1 MKRTKLMSRRQRW
14 LIVIIIIACVLG
26 IFLILFIP
34 WNISKL
40 SSHPRPVSS
49 YAEALQRIEA
59 WKGDEPGE
67 MNPVCQVQLMT
78 HGQKVERAIILVHG
92 YTNCPQQFHELGQRF
107 YDLGYNVL
115 IPPLPHHGLADRM
128 TDTQAQ
134 ITAEELAAYT
144 DETVDIAQGLGD
156 QVVMMGI
163 SAGGVATAWAAQYR
177 QDLDLAVIIS
187 PAFGFKQI
195 PTSLTTAIANIYTFL
210 PDEFVWWDP
219 ELREEGSPEHVY
231 PRYSKHAMA
240 QTLRFGLAVQV
251 EARRNPP
258 AAKKIV
264 LVTNAF
270 DNSVNN
276 ELILQV
282 ATDWQAHHANLS
294 RYEFEA
300 DLRLGH
306 DLIDPDQPGQP
317 IETVYSRLIEL
328 VSR

>member
-1 MKRTKLMSRRQRW
+1 M
-14 LIVIIIIACVLG
+14 IVVFVIASVLG
-26 IFLILFIP
+26 ILLILSIP
-34 WNISKL
+34 WNINRL
-40 SSHPRPVSS
+40 TSHSRPVQS
-49 YAEALQRIEA
+49 YGEALQRIET
-59 WKGDEPGE
+59 WKGGEPAE

-78 HGQKVERAIILVHG
+78 HGQKVERVIILVHG
-92 YTNCPQQFHELGQRF
+92 YTNCPQQFHELGLRF

-115 IPPLPHHGLADRM
+115 IAPLPHHGLADRM

-134 ITAEELAAYT
+134 LTAEELAAYT

-195 PTSLTTAIANIYTFL
+195 ATPLTAAIVNLYTFL
-210 PDEFVWWDP
+210 PDVFVWWDP
-219 ELREEGSPEHVY
+219 ALQEEGSPAHVY
-231 PRYSKHAMA
+231 PRYSKHALA
-240 QTLRFGLAVQV
+240 QTLRFGLAVQK

-258 AAKKIV
+258 AAQKIV
-264 LVTNAF
+264 MVTNGF

-276 ELILQV
+276 ELTFQV
-282 ATDWQAHHANLS
+282 ATDWQAHQANLS

-306 DLIDPDQPGQP
+306 DLIDPAQPGQQ
-317 IETVYSRLIEL
+317 IETVYPRLIEL
-328 VSR
+328 MSR